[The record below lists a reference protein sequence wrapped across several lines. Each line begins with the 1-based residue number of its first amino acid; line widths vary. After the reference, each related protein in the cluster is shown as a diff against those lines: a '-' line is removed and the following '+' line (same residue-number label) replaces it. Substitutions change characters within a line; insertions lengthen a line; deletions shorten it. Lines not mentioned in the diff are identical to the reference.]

1 MADDQPAPP
10 HPETESENPRPSAE
24 ETFKH
29 YGVLSL
35 IATAFFIWFVRDGWF
50 NDDPK
55 MLEHLTFNRIGTVV
69 VGAILAF
76 FLIMAGSAGFTVLR
90 ERRRQQTPPS

>member
-1 MADDQPAPP
+1 MATDQPPP
-10 HPETESENPRPSAE
+10 PPSETENPRPTAE

-35 IATAFFIWFVRDGWF
+35 IGTAFFVWFVRDGWF

-55 MLEHLTFNRIGTVV
+55 MLEHLTFNRWGTVV
-69 VGAILAF
+69 VGLILAF
-76 FLIMAGSAGFTVLR
+76 FLVMTSSAGLTMLR
-90 ERRRQQTPPS
+90 ERRQKTPPPS